1 MCAFLHL
8 ASQRSCRTSLMRP
21 QTSLSSSS
29 VSHHG
34 FSLVELMFALVILSV
49 GVLGM
54 ASLMIAVSRSEMRST
69 ARVELT
75 EVVQNKLEE
84 LRAAAA
90 AGTPDTVELNVGGTL
105 GTPVAD
111 HVDTITSSAGRW
123 YVRTWEVSTGPGG
136 TRTVTV
142 RGDARDSLV
151 FAVPSVAVT
160 TQILVN

>member
-1 MCAFLHL
+1 
-8 ASQRSCRTSLMRP
+8 MRHP
-21 QTSLSSSS
+21 TIPLSSGSLS
-29 VSHHG
+29 HDG
-34 FSLVELMFALVILSV
+34 FSLVELIFAILILTV

-54 ASLMIAVSRSEMRST
+54 ASLMVAASKSEMRAT

-90 AGTPDTVELNVGGTL
+90 AGTADTVELNVGGTL

-111 HVDTITSSAGRW
+111 HVDTTTSSAGRW
-123 YVRTWEVSTGPGG
+123 YVRTWEVSSGPGG

-142 RGDARDSLV
+142 RGEARDALV
-151 FAVPSVAVT
+151 FTVPVVTVAT
-160 TQILVN
+160 NILVNR